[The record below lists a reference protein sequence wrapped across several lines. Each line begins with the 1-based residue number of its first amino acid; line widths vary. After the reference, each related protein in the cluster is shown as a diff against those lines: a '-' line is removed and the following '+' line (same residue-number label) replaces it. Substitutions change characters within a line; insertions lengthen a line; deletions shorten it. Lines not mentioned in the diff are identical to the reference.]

1 MLETKVVVE
10 NEPME
15 RVEKDTE
22 VVINREYNPEIRI
35 LSNHRLVG
43 KYCIRVSKARNPLE
57 KKHRGRLESLCKVL
71 NKMVA
76 DREGIFDRF
85 KLVTCKHSSSHQ
97 VILRRAIPGDLMS
110 AVE

>member
-1 MLETKVVVE
+1 MLETKVVVG

-22 VVINREYNPEIRI
+22 VVINREYNPEIRM

-43 KYCIRVSKARNPLE
+43 KYCIRVSKSRNPLE
-57 KKHRGRLESLCKVL
+57 KKHRGRLENLCKVL
-71 NKMVA
+71 NRMVA
-76 DREGIFDRF
+76 DREGVFDRF
-85 KLVTCKHSSSHQ
+85 KIAPCKSSSSHQ
-97 VILRRAIPGDLMS
+97 VILRKAIPGDLMT